1 MKNHIFVNLMLLFSL
16 SIFGQE
22 EVRLKYNN
30 PDLIVDLGVGL
41 WGTPIP
47 VDYDGDGLMD
57 IIMSCPDTPHKG
69 VYYFKNIGTKQKLLF
84 DAPIKLTDKTY
95 KNIQASYTDN
105 KLYVFRPGFVYKE
118 FKESIFEKPEKI
130 TPDVMPGHDFTRAR
144 SNMWSYVDYDGDG
157 DLDILVGID
166 NWGDYGWDNA
176 YNEKVEW
183 TNGPLRGYIYLLE
196 NNNGK
201 YINKGRIKTGNK
213 DLETFGA
220 PGSNM
225 ADFDGDGKPD
235 IIAGEFLD
243 KLTWFKN
250 IGNKKEPKFAEGRF
264 LLNEKGDT
272 IRMHVEMI
280 TPVAVDFDKDG
291 HIDLIVGD
299 EDGRVAFLKN
309 TGKVKNNMPIFTDP
323 VYLKQKALYVK
334 FGALSTPV
342 SVDWDGDGNPD
353 IIAGNSAGNICFIKN
368 IDGSSDPEW
377 AAPVLLQVNGK
388 DIHIIAGK
396 NGSIQGPAEEK
407 WGYTTLSVA
416 DWDNDGK
423 EDIIVNSIF
432 GEIIWFKNTGSNTQM
447 EGPYKVKV
455 DWGDQPTPKP
465 EWNWWNPQR
474 TDLVTQWRTTPVAI
488 DWNKDG
494 LMDLIVLDQEGYL
507 SYYERFEKDGELW
520 LKPGRRIFK
529 SVDVSK
535 YDHNNALAQ
544 SEGSPL
550 QLNVGIAGKSGRR
563 KLCFVDYDGDGDLD
577 LIVNS
582 KNATWFENTKQDE
595 NGDVYFVNR
604 GEISNIRL
612 AGHDTSPTP
621 IDWNHD
627 GVYDILVGGEDGHFY
642 ILKNNTVK

>member
-1 MKNHIFVNLMLLFSL
+1 MKKLIFVNLLLLFSFCL
-16 SIFGQE
+16 HSQE
-22 EVRLKYNN
+22 QIRLKYNN

-57 IIMSCPDTPHKG
+57 IIMTCPDTPHKG
-69 VYYFKNIGTKQKLLF
+69 IYYFKNIGTKNEPLF
-84 DAPIKLTDKTY
+84 DAPVKLADKTF
-95 KNIQASYTDN
+95 KNVQASYVDD
-105 KLYVFRPGFVYKE
+105 KLYVFRPGFVYPT
-118 FKESIFEKPEKI
+118 FKDDIFTKSVKI
-130 TPDVMPGHDFTRAR
+130 VPDTMPGHDFARVR
-144 SNMWSYVDYDGDG
+144 SNMWSYVDYDNDG
-157 DLDILVGID
+157 DLDIIVGVD

-176 YNEKVEW
+176 YNEKGEW

-196 NNNGK
+196 NHNGK
-201 YINKGRIKTGNK
+201 YINRGRIKAGNK

-225 ADFDGDGKPD
+225 ADFDGDGKKD
-235 IIAGEFLD
+235 IITGEFLD

-250 IGNKKEPKFAEGRF
+250 IGSKKAPKFAEGRV
-264 LLNEKGDT
+264 LVNEKGDT

-280 TPVAVDFDKDG
+280 TPVAVDFNGDG
-291 HIDLIVGD
+291 HIDLLVGD

-309 TGKVKNNMPIFTDP
+309 TGRVKKNMPIFEDP
-323 VYLKQKALYVK
+323 IYLKQKALYVK
-334 FGALSTPV
+334 FGALSTPC

-368 IDGSSDPEW
+368 ITGNGDPEW
-377 AAPVLLQVNGK
+377 AEPMLLQVDGK

-416 DWDNDGK
+416 DWDGDGK
-423 EDIIVNSIF
+423 SDIIVNSIW
-432 GEIIWFKNTGSNTQM
+432 GEIIWYKNTGNLTQL

-455 DWGDQPTPKP
+455 DWGTEPTPKP
-465 EWNWWNPQR
+465 SWNWWNPEK

-507 SYYERFEKDGELW
+507 CYYERFEKNGELW
-520 LKPGRRIFK
+520 LKPGKRIFK
-529 SVDVSK
+529 SVDMSK
-535 YDHNNALAQ
+535 YDHNNNLAPAD
-544 SEGSPL
+544 GNPL

-563 KLCFVDYDGDGDLD
+563 KICFVDWDNDGDLD

-582 KNATWFENTKQDE
+582 RNATWFENVREEDG
-595 NGDVYFVNR
+595 NVYFMNK
-604 GEISNIRL
+604 GEISDIRL

-621 IDWNHD
+621 VDWDHD
-627 GVYDILVGGEDGHFY
+627 SVFDILVGGEDGHFY
-642 ILKNNTVK
+642 LLKNNTPK